1 MVLYSKDAQKPSM
14 ILNILLLIA
23 SVAILFWS
31 ASQIVRG
38 VTYTARYLK
47 WSEFVIA
54 FFVMAIAGA
63 LPNIFVGLSSVVHG
77 IPELSFGDVVGSSV
91 VDLTLVVAIAVFVG
105 GGLSAKGK
113 TVQASS
119 VAAIFIAVLPL
130 LLILDGMLSRGD
142 GIALILIFIVYAAWL
157 ITKRKGFSAT
167 YNHLE
172 EKHPAIQFRTF
183 FLNLMRM
190 FAGIALL
197 LVAAEGMVRSMTFFA
212 SAFKLPIILLGILI
226 SGLGTS
232 LPEAYFSFAAA
243 RKGKGDIIM
252 GELMGSVIVASTLVL
267 GLVAVLKPI
276 VIEDFSPFAIAR
288 FFVFFSALFFLLF
301 VRTERRVTKKEG
313 LFLLGIY
320 IAFVVAEIVSHS
332 LGM

>member
-1 MVLYSKDAQKPSM
+1 M

-23 SVAILFWS
+23 SGAILFWS
-31 ASQIVRG
+31 ANQIVKG
-38 VTYTARYLK
+38 VTFAANYFK

-54 FFVMAIAGA
+54 FFVMALAGA
-63 LPNIFVGLSSVVHG
+63 LPNLFVGLSSVAHG

-91 VDLTLVVAIAVFVG
+91 VDLTLIVAIAVFIG

-119 VAAIFIAVLPL
+119 VFAIFIAILPL
-130 LLILDGMLSRGD
+130 LLILDGTLSRGD
-142 GIALILIFIVYAAWL
+142 GIALILIFIAYTAWL
-157 ITKRKGFSAT
+157 ITKRRKFSAT
-167 YNHLE
+167 FNNNE
-172 EKHPAIQFRTF
+172 EERPTVRFRAL
-183 FLNLMRM
+183 FLNFIRM
-190 FAGIALL
+190 LIGMVLL

-212 SAFKLPIILLGILI
+212 AAFRLPIILLGILV

-232 LPEAYFSFAAA
+232 LPEAYFAITAA

-252 GELMGSVIVASTLVL
+252 GDLMGSVIVASSLVL
-267 GLVAVLKPI
+267 GIVAILQPI
-276 VIEDFSPFAIAR
+276 IIEDFSPFAIAR
-288 FFVFFSALFFLLF
+288 FFVFFAALFFLLF
-301 VRTERRVTKKEG
+301 VRTERRITKKEG
-313 LFLLGIY
+313 IFLLGIY